1 MTDGDS
7 KYHPAREAAAPEPP
21 TKDPLIRHQQ
31 LISQNID
38 LHLNILIISEACELT
53 VGFCSDVSVTDRY
66 KKVTDQI
73 KTLTCT
79 HLPCNGLA

>member
-66 KKVTDQI
+66 KNVTDQI
-73 KTLTCT
+73 KTLTCA